1 LNEPRHAEPSSSYRS
16 RRRMVVL
23 READLDGLLFAF
35 TMANLAAVSW
45 PMRAAVKHRR

>member
-1 LNEPRHAEPSSSYRS
+1 
-16 RRRMVVL
+16 MVVL

-45 PMRAAVKHRR
+45 PMRAAEKHRR